1 MSHAG
6 LTVLAAGKA
15 RCNASS
21 ELSQECTAGTAWEN
35 GKFNTECRLQALFA
49 YLTEE
54 VVTDIV
60 PGHKS
65 IRVINRQ
72 RGIRQTLQ
80 LSLKSEH
87 EMALQN
93 VRLAI

>member
-6 LTVLAAGKA
+6 LTVLPAGKP

-21 ELSQECTAGTAWEN
+21 EPSQECRAGTVWGSQEN
-35 GKFNTECRLQALFA
+35 GKFNTEHRLEALFA

-54 VVTDIV
+54 VVTDII

-65 IRVINRQ
+65 IRVIN
-72 RGIRQTLQ
+72 T
-80 LSLKSEH
+80 SE
-87 EMALQN
+87 EA
-93 VRLAI
+93 

>member
-6 LTVLAAGKA
+6 LTVLAAGKP

-21 ELSQECTAGTAWEN
+21 ELSQECRAGTVWGTQEN
-35 GKFNTECRLQALFA
+35 GKFNTEHRLEALFA

-54 VVTDIV
+54 VVTDIT

-65 IRVINRQ
+65 ITVINTR
-72 RGIRQTLQ
+72 
-80 LSLKSEH
+80 E
-87 EMALQN
+87 EALGKLCN
-93 VRLAI
+93 YH